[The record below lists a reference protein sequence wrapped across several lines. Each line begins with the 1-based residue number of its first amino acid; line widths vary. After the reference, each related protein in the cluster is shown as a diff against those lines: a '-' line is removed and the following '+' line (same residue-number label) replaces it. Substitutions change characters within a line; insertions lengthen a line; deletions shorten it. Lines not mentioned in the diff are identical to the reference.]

1 MEFLVAFAL
10 DIPPEPSKSE
20 ISDRENAEAAA
31 TAKLADDRHL
41 VRVWRSGAPGETM
54 IVGLY
59 RAESEAQLDGL
70 LGALPRADW
79 MRVIVTPLEVL
90 SDIIQRFQVSQ
101 RSSAAALKLL
111 RGYVT
116 AALQPTSTEV
126 LMEVEALAHL
136 LHETSQAGSA
146 RGMGRGRPVALP
158 RLGPASA

>member
-101 RSSAAALKLL
+101 RSS
-111 RGYVT
+111 R
-116 AALQPTSTEV
+116 Q
-126 LMEVEALAHL
+126 H
-136 LHETSQAGSA
+136 
-146 RGMGRGRPVALP
+146 
-158 RLGPASA
+158 